1 VSEPANDPEES
12 DPVMRGDG
20 DFRQDHDP
28 DEAFD
33 EEHDPET
40 DNDCPHCEGAGCIEC
55 DGTGHY
61 IYTDEDYDDE

>member
-1 VSEPANDPEES
+1 MSDEPMENKLP
-12 DPVMRGDG
+12 G
-20 DFRQDHDP
+20 
-28 DEAFD
+28 EAFYGED
-33 EEHDPET
+33 EH